1 MFLTRMVANTN
12 KELDKAHA
20 CTTWH
25 SRKIEAAEKLIAKQ
39 VIKLS
44 ALNAE
49 LDELRETCSTSA
61 RLIREMVPH
70 LCSCPKPPVPQLSGS
85 GSAEAPYYL
94 DKDAPALEYATDHEE
109 EEGGGGSEA
118 SSSNSSYHP
127 APIAPP
133 TPPHVVV
140 PQMSPIPIPPPP
152 LTSS

>member
-25 SRKIEAAEKLIAKQ
+25 SRKIEAAEKLIAEQ
-39 VIKLS
+39 VIKMS

-61 RLIREMVPH
+61 RLICEMVPC
-70 LCSCPKPPVPQLSGS
+70 LCSCPKPPIPQLSGS
-85 GSAEAPYYL
+85 GSVEAPYYL
-94 DKDAPALEYATDHEE
+94 DEDAPALEYATEE

-118 SSSNSSYHP
+118 SSHWGQGPMYPVITCWVH
-127 APIAPP
+127 
-133 TPPHVVV
+133 
-140 PQMSPIPIPPPP
+140 
-152 LTSS
+152 